1 VTRAPLIVGVPD
13 RAAPS
18 IAAEVDALTALWP
31 EATVLRDEHATA
43 DAFLEHA
50 PRASL
55 LHLACHGRFAE
66 SMPLASGVRLRDRW
80 VSLREILGLRLEAQ
94 LVILAGCD
102 TGRAAIEP
110 GDEQVG
116 LARSFLAAGARGVV
130 VSRWPVGDRAAAA
143 YMIAL
148 HRRLV
153 EHPESISEAVRDAAR
168 SLRDGFDASGGQP
181 GRHPALWG
189 AFGLIG

>member
-1 VTRAPLIVGVPD
+1 
-13 RAAPS
+13 
-18 IAAEVDALTALWP
+18 
-31 EATVLRDEHATA
+31 
-43 DAFLEHA
+43 
-50 PRASL
+50 
-55 LHLACHGRFAE
+55 
-66 SMPLASGVRLRDRW
+66 MPLASGVRLRDRW